1 MLGAAT
7 YTFQGDVV
15 QPTIIIL
22 PGSNYFLFSI
32 ERARDTPPLCSGS
45 QSQN

>member
-1 MLGAAT
+1 MLVASA
-7 YTFQGDVV
+7 YTFQEDIV

-32 ERARDTPPLCSGS
+32 EKGRDMPPLYSDS
-45 QSQN
+45 QSPN